1 MPEKIS
7 LGSFVL
13 VKVCGKKTWK
23 PYVAQVSALDET
35 EINVVFLK
43 QISLLNFIYPENDT
57 GVIQHDHRRQLLKK
71 LGEASFYRAIFN
83 NDD

>member
-1 MPEKIS
+1 M
-7 LGSFVL
+7 
-13 VKVCGKKTWK
+13 KVCGKKTWK

-57 GVIQHDHRRQLLKK
+57 GVIQH
-71 LGEASFYRAIFN
+71 
-83 NDD
+83 NDIIKILPTPIINSRNIVKFPHAVI